1 MSDTYEEFLWKY
13 LSQQGIGVPLE
24 VIQTWDENECKAAER
39 YADDWRVRSTYGWGS
54 NSPLPACLRPY
65 IERKDKPYDGHG
77 LAQDNEEGIE
87 AYNEDKIFYLGRNDI
102 YCV

>member
-24 VIQTWDENECKAAER
+24 VIQGWDENECKAAER

-77 LAQDNEEGIE
+77 LA
-87 AYNEDKIFYLGRNDI
+87 
-102 YCV
+102 